1 MVHES
6 SVHLFG
12 RHQLVS
18 LMATAI
24 DFSVMV
30 AAVSLLHLS
39 PVTGTMIGATCGAIT
54 SFSLGRQWA
63 FAAHHGHPGRQ
74 ALRYALVSVGS
85 LGWNTLGE
93 WLLAI
98 VAGLHFV
105 LARAIVSLVIGWVW
119 NFPMHRHFVFPR
131 AQIANPG
138 PDLPHERST

>member
-1 MVHES
+1 VFERS
-6 SVHLFG
+6 SVLTFG

-18 LMATAI
+18 LVATAV

-30 AAVSLLHLS
+30 GAVSLLHQS
-39 PVTGTMIGATCGAIT
+39 PVTGTMIGATFGAIT

-74 ALRYALVSVGS
+74 AMRYVLVSVGG
-85 LGWNTLGE
+85 LGWNALGE

-98 VAGLHFV
+98 VVGIHFV

-119 NFPMHRHFVFPR
+119 NFPMHRHFVFRPKR
-131 AQIANPG
+131 ISRSR
-138 PDLPHERST
+138 PDLSPERL